1 MFKTALVLLGHV
13 TCIVHGWADV
23 AGALTYK
30 DEHHI
35 FQGRDA
41 YLVYIKHRTVFY
53 KKKPQDPALALR
65 AAVDSVCQ
73 EMRTTFDEL
82 PYQHIEIAS

>member
-1 MFKTALVLLGHV
+1 MFKTALVVLGHV

-41 YLVYIKHRTVFY
+41 YLVYILEYSTRTVF
-53 KKKPQDPALALR
+53 L
-65 AAVDSVCQ
+65 
-73 EMRTTFDEL
+73 
-82 PYQHIEIAS
+82 